1 MARKKK
7 EEAPTPTN
15 MANSQSGPEE
25 LRSFI
30 ERWESLEADKKAITE
45 DQKELMAEAKGRG
58 YDTKIMRRVI
68 AERKRDP
75 EEVAEEES
83 ILDIYRT
90 ALGMG
95 VGLGVGLG
103 DEEDDD
109 ETGMV

>member
-7 EEAPTPTN
+7 EEDPTPTN
-15 MANSQSGPEE
+15 MANSQSGREE

-83 ILDIYRT
+83 ILDLYRA
-90 ALGMG
+90 ALGM
-95 VGLGVGLG
+95 GVGLG